1 MRYLHMICPDRPHYY
16 DDANRVGTAT
26 GLRQLLYGRIVC
38 LSNIYSHT
46 ACGEDVGTDPLRLWG
61 RELPNKFTVGV
72 RLLRLQAPL
81 PAGGRGWGGGGGQGT
96 ACPLPAL
103 LRSAT
108 LPQLTLG
115 EGLIVRSR

>member
-1 MRYLHMICPDRPHYY
+1 M
-16 DDANRVGTAT
+16 
-26 GLRQLLYGRIVC
+26 
-38 LSNIYSHT
+38 
-46 ACGEDVGTDPLRLWG
+46 
-61 RELPNKFTVGV
+61 PNKFTVGV

-81 PAGGRGWGGGGGQGT
+81 PAGGWGRGGGQGT